1 MDDDIRNHYE
11 RIWRRLGFRIG
22 CVPQINH
29 MVMVKIIRRN
39 IQLPQELWE
48 ALIQCDAYL
57 VLPYE
62 INPVEQVDMND
73 GKALLYFYET
83 EDVIEMYMMSFF
95 EEYENDIEL
104 KRKVI
109 GFFKSKGKKVYYHS
123 VDRTDI
129 QLFQEQGFQICGR
142 IGHITKLVYE

>member
-1 MDDDIRNHYE
+1 
-11 RIWRRLGFRIG
+11 
-22 CVPQINH
+22 
-29 MVMVKIIRRN
+29 MVKIIRRN